1 MISKPWWLKGTSFV
15 GVALIVASLAC
26 AASPAGTKGQGPCAW
41 SVSNPRAAGPK
52 DVGYEDLDPRL
63 RDPADPNNAPGPDSL
78 FAVTRIDKLLHP
90 HTYIEDRATGARREM
105 VAGSGQRW
113 SPDGTQIACT
123 VWRSPECS
131 SALRLIGVRTGD
143 SLAPDVPCRVEN
155 YRWSPD
161 GRSLAVAALLPHSD
175 MNALYWV
182 HLPSGRCSLL
192 DTLTVFSDYEDI
204 TWSPDSRALVVTRVT
219 ATEVE
224 GEPTASD
231 LWLFDSSGQRCELT
245 KTKDYLESEPKWV
258 NGKAVVFSRRKA
270 SDPDLGNPERRVI
283 TLTRDKTRTVRPTE

>member
-1 MISKPWWLKGTSFV
+1 
-15 GVALIVASLAC
+15 
-26 AASPAGTKGQGPCAW
+26 
-41 SVSNPRAAGPK
+41 
-52 DVGYEDLDPRL
+52 
-63 RDPADPNNAPGPDSL
+63 
-78 FAVTRIDKLLHP
+78 
-90 HTYIEDRATGARREM
+90 
-105 VAGSGQRW
+105 
-113 SPDGTQIACT
+113 
-123 VWRSPECS
+123 
-131 SALRLIGVRTGD
+131 
-143 SLAPDVPCRVEN
+143 
-155 YRWSPD
+155 
-161 GRSLAVAALLPHSD
+161 

-182 HLPSGRCSLL
+182 HLPSGRTSLL

-245 KTKDYLESEPKWV
+245 KTKDYLESEPKWI

-283 TLTRDKTRTVRPTE
+283 TLTRNKTGTAAK